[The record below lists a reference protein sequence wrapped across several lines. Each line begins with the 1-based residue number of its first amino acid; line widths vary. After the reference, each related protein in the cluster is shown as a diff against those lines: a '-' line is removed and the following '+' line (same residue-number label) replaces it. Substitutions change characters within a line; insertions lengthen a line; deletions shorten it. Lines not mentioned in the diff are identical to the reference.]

1 MSEYCLKPFWKMH
14 KQTVE
19 LKIRLFLFCI
29 EFNNFIMT
37 TEVCNTDV
45 AVDLQNDK
53 KSYSQKLVENEFK
66 SLEEEFTQISNS
78 LSGI

>member
-1 MSEYCLKPFWKMH
+1 
-14 KQTVE
+14 
-19 LKIRLFLFCI
+19 
-29 EFNNFIMT
+29 MT

>member
-1 MSEYCLKPFWKMH
+1 MH